1 MARPALELFYPE
13 LAGVRQPLAGEMAAR
28 RELLERLP
36 FATGYGVEIAMLIDA
51 WRAVGLEGIAQVD
64 LDEHHNR
71 HQPLSA
77 LTPMALTVLATIA
90 RRLEQDGADGS
101 GGLRPRAP
109 AAGEPRLRNAETPSR
124 RTRDWRAAGSRVI
137 AARVRCLYVD
147 LDGTLLGRGASLLHD
162 GEGEVSIDGVRAVQ
176 ACLRADV
183 EVVLMSGRRRAQV
196 YEDARLLGQGSF
208 IYEAGACVVLDGEE
222 HWLTGELLPGELTIA
237 EQIERSGA
245 PALLLEH
252 YAGRLEYHEPW
263 HVEREV
269 SHLFRGLVDA
279 FEVDALLA
287 ERGHGNL
294 RLVDNGVVNRRSP
307 ALAELPHVRGYHLLP
322 ISASKAAA
330 VAFHRRARGYSREET
345 FAVGD
350 SREDLACAEHVQTFW
365 LVANAVER
373 DPSIAEAA
381 AAHDNVRVAE
391 AGHGAGVYE
400 AVVSTLIDR

>member
-1 MARPALELFYPE
+1 VSGPAPDGG
-13 LAGVRQPLAGEMAAR
+13 ASNGVA
-28 RELLERLP
+28 
-36 FATGYGVEIAMLIDA
+36 
-51 WRAVGLEGIAQVD
+51 
-64 LDEHHNR
+64 
-71 HQPLSA
+71 
-77 LTPMALTVLATIA
+77 
-90 RRLEQDGADGS
+90 
-101 GGLRPRAP
+101 
-109 AAGEPRLRNAETPSR
+109 
-124 RTRDWRAAGSRVI
+124 RTR
-137 AARVRCLYVD
+137 CMYVD

-162 GEGEVSIDGVRAVQ
+162 GEGAVTIDGVRAVQ

-196 YEDARLLGQGSF
+196 YEDARLLGQASF

-222 HWLTGELLPGELTIA
+222 HWLTGDLLPGELTIA

-245 PALLLEH
+245 PQLLLEH

-263 HVEREV
+263 HVQREV

-279 FEVDALLA
+279 LEADELLA
-287 ERGHGNL
+287 QSGHGNL

-307 ALAELPHVRGYHLLP
+307 ALAGLPLVRGYHLLP
-322 ISASKAAA
+322 ISASKASA
-330 VAFHRRARGYSREET
+330 VAFHQRARGYPQEQT

-365 LVANAVER
+365 LVANAVQR
-373 DPSIAEAA
+373 DPSISQAA
-381 AAHDNVRVAE
+381 AAYDNVRVAE